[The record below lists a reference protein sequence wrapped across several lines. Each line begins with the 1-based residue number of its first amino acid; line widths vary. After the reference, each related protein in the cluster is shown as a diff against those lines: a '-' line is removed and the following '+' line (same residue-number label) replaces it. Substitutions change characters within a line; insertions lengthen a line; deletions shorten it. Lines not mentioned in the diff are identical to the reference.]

1 MEIRLLNEA
10 DAEPYCSLRLRMLR
24 EYPDAF
30 TSSHDEEALKPL
42 SWTQERLKSSEVPPV
57 KFVLGAFS
65 ETGRLLGSVGLSV
78 EERRKQ
84 RHKAHLFGMFT
95 ATEERNKG
103 VGRALL
109 AECLSRASR
118 IPGLEQIN
126 LTVTEGNPAERLYAS
141 VGFERF
147 GIEQRALKC
156 DGQYYGKVHMV
167 LSRASS
173 LESGGSSPSL
183 LLPWAKK

>member
-10 DAEPYCSLRLRMLR
+10 DAESYCDLRLRMLR
-24 EYPDAF
+24 EHPHAF

-42 SWTQERLKSSEVPPV
+42 SWTQARLRTREVSPV

-78 EERRKQ
+78 EEKLKQ
-84 RHKAHLFGMFT
+84 RHKALLFGMFT
-95 ATEERNKG
+95 ATEERSKG

-109 AECLSRASR
+109 AECLDRASR
-118 IPGLEQIN
+118 VPGLEQIN
-126 LTVTEGNPAERLYAS
+126 LTVTEGNTAERLYAS

-147 GIEQRALKC
+147 GIEHRAIKC
-156 DGQYYGKVHMV
+156 DGEYYGKVHMV
-167 LSRASS
+167 LRLKDVSN
-173 LESGGSSPSL
+173 
-183 LLPWAKK
+183 K

>member
-10 DAEPYCSLRLRMLR
+10 DAEPYCSLRLQMLR

-42 SWTQERLKSSEVPPV
+42 SWTQERLKARDVAPV

-65 ETGRLLGSVGLSV
+65 ETGRLIGSVGLSV

-84 RHKAHLFGMFT
+84 RHKALLFGMFT
-95 ATEERNKG
+95 TTEERNKG

-126 LTVTEGNPAERLYAS
+126 LTVTEGNSAERLYAS

-156 DGQYYGKVHMV
+156 DGKYYGKVHMV
-167 LSRASS
+167 LSLRERQEERNAS
-173 LESGGSSPSL
+173 
-183 LLPWAKK
+183 